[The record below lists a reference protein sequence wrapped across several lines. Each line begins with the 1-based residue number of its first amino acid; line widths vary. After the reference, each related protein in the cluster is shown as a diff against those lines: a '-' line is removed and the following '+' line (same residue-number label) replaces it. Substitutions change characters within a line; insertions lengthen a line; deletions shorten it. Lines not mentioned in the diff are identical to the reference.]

1 MGDGTLFNRKLI
13 LEKEL
18 KSPFDIRYKSHYF
31 PNSGKNVGVPQTL
44 RYVRTVDNS
53 EEIIIKVC

>member
-1 MGDGTLFNRKLI
+1 MGDETLFNQKLI

-18 KSPFDIRYKSHYF
+18 KSPVDIRYKSHYF
-31 PNSGKNVGVPQTL
+31 PQSGKNVGIPQKP
-44 RYVRTVDNS
+44 RCVRTVDGG